1 MNSNQRLAIVMAGG
15 SSPMLWPQST
25 MELPKQFLHFIGDGT
40 LLQNTIERVAKIF
53 SPEDIFV
60 VTTENFFEITKEQI
74 PQIPVEN
81 IILEPFARQTLPC
94 VSLALTSL
102 HRKFSDDSIVV
113 VFPSD
118 HYIPNFRDFQDA
130 IETAMDFAAVRDAIV
145 TIGVPQTKPETN
157 YGYIQVNDS
166 MEDLG
171 EFYYRGVRYI
181 QTFVEK
187 PDLETAKR
195 FLETGEFLWNTG
207 IYVWKASSFWNA
219 LRTCSFETYNYFQTL
234 KKLVGYPSFKD
245 GVVEIYQQIKSQSL
259 DFGII
264 EPSRN
269 VFVVSASFV
278 WSDVGCWD
286 EFFQL
291 AQKDLNENYILGN
304 VYTIDVNNSIII
316 SNTKP
321 IAAIEVDDIIL
332 IESEKAILV
341 CKRGRSYRVE
351 EIVNLLKRKN
361 AISLL

>member
-1 MNSNQRLAIVMAGG
+1 MNLNQRFAIVMAGG

-25 MELPKQFLHFIGDGT
+25 TELPKQFLHFIGEGT
-40 LLQNTIERVAKIF
+40 LLQNTIERVSKIF
-53 SPEDIFV
+53 NLEDIFV
-60 VTTENFFEITKEQI
+60 VTTENFFEITKEQV

-94 VSLALTSL
+94 VALAHTLL
-102 HRKFSDDSIVV
+102 YRKFPDDSVAV

-118 HYIPNFRDFQDA
+118 HYIPNFRDFQEA
-130 IETAMDFAAVRDAIV
+130 IETAIDFATGRDAIV
-145 TIGVPQTKPETN
+145 TIGVPQTKPETS
-157 YGYIQVNDS
+157 YGYIQVNES
-166 MEDLG
+166 TEDLG

-181 QTFVEK
+181 RTFVEK

-207 IYVWKASSFWNA
+207 IYAWKVSTFWDV

-234 KKLVGYPSFKD
+234 KKLVRNPSFRE
-245 GVVEIYQQIKSQSL
+245 GAIEIYQQIKSESL

-269 VFVVSASFV
+269 VFVVSASFI
-278 WSDVGCWD
+278 WSDVGSWD
-286 EFFQL
+286 EFFHL
-291 AQKDLNENYILGN
+291 TQKDLNSNYLLGN
-304 VYTIDVNNSIII
+304 VYTLDVNSSIVI
-316 SNTKP
+316 STTKP
-321 IAAIEVDDIIL
+321 IAAIGIDEIIL
-332 IESEKAILV
+332 IESEKAILI
-341 CKRGRSYRVE
+341 CKRGDSHRVQ